1 MEDKE
6 LLNTL
11 KEYVKALEEFGVS
24 FLTLPD
30 EIEFAKNNNKSIITE
45 ENDKTLKKKI
55 NRMEGDKSKKEL
67 LNNLRN
73 KLGNCKRCKLHK
85 ERNNIVFGEGN
96 PNAKLMFIGEGPGR
110 DEDIQGRPFVGRA
123 GKLLDKMIMA
133 MGLKRED
140 VYIAN
145 VVKCRPPNNRNPEED
160 EVAIC
165 SPFLIK
171 QIEIINPTVIIS
183 LGAVSA
189 QFLLNTKVNIT
200 RLRGNIHRFKNSN
213 LVATYHPAYLLRNPS
228 KKKNAWEDLKI
239 AMKLLGLPIPG
250 KK

>member
-1 MEDKE
+1 MDEKE
-6 LLNTL
+6 LLNAL
-11 KEYVKALEEFGVS
+11 KDYVKALEEFGVS
-24 FLTLPD
+24 FITLPD
-30 EIEFAKNNNKSIITE
+30 EIELSKNLEKNLITKEKIKELKDKVNSIENKS
-45 ENDKTLKKKI
+45 
-55 NRMEGDKSKKEL
+55 SKKVLLDKLRDEL
-67 LNNLRN
+67 
-73 KLGNCKRCKLHK
+73 GDCKRCKLHK

-96 PNAKLMFIGEGPGR
+96 PDAKLMFIGEGPGR
-110 DEDIQGRPFVGRA
+110 DEHIQGRPFVGRA

-145 VVKCRPPNNRNPEED
+145 VVKCRPPNNRNPEPD

-171 QIEIINPTVIIS
+171 QIEIVDPDVIIS

-189 QFLLNTKVNIT
+189 QFLLNTRINIS
-200 RLRGNIHRFKNSN
+200 RLRGNIHRFKNSS
-213 LVATYHPAYLLRNPS
+213 LIATYHPAYLLRNPGQ
-228 KKKNAWEDLKI
+228 KKNAWEDLKM